1 MGLDSAIG
9 INSERHRH
17 IRWTKQYPKG
27 LVGHWEFCTKLPSLN
42 LFQDVAGTTPVNAD
56 GHHIG
61 HVVNTAP
68 GNNLLQ
74 KMGSFARSM
83 RDVDS
88 DKPVWKASGCGKC
101 GYALFAGDGTSSF
114 DSLFSGPMTGEDA
127 TNWGGETSTK
137 LSDLVMRTQAWTTFA
152 VVKNTTATASAL
164 RETVL
169 QTIGRA
175 ESGDTDP
182 SESRLFRSNSEKWNQ
197 YWVETTDA
205 PVEDLV
211 QIDAQIDTNCHLITV
226 CGRSSA
232 FGDAYLRI
240 DGVEKDTE
248 VLGEDQYHGFQSTDL
263 AAAGH
268 VAIGAELTA
277 TAVATGSIN
286 RFFTGGIYEI
296 LVYQGTLSQSA
307 ISSIEQ
313 YLMEK
318 YEINQ
323 QVPVTTNLIGHWDF
337 SDATTM
343 FTDQATSTQVT
354 TSGDDIGSIENKS
367 IEATRLGNF
376 LRSVSPT
383 PAPHWITGGANGQSY
398 ALFNASNNS
407 LLIGR
412 DSAGYGGT
420 TDGSEFSSA
429 DVSIQ
434 DRTAFAVFDPSTVT
448 PGTDMTIF
456 VSWGTNAGGNNSFTL
471 KMEST
476 DSGQVHVSIYYGGS
490 PSTQAIDTNVVATTG
505 VQLWSLRMG
514 STASIYKNGDTSLGV
529 TGISTTNESQDYTDG
544 AYGIGTNVNP
554 AGQPVGGAGKFDGK
568 IYEILEYSSDL
579 SNSDVTN
586 IENYLMNK
594 YGIS

>member
-1 MGLDSAIG
+1 MGLDAAIG

-27 LVGHWEFCTKLPSLN
+27 LVGHWEFCTKLPAQN

-83 RDVDS
+83 RDTDPY
-88 DKPVWKASGCGKC
+88 KPVWKASGCGKC
-101 GYALFAGDGTSSF
+101 GYALFAGDGTSAY

-152 VVKNTTATASAL
+152 VVKNTTASATAL

-175 ESGDTDP
+175 ESGDTDY

-197 YWVETTDA
+197 YWIESTDA
-205 PVEDLV
+205 PDEDLV

-226 CGRSSA
+226 CGRSTA

-248 VLGEDQYHGFQSTDL
+248 VLGENQYHGFQSTDL
-263 AAAGH
+263 TAAGH

-277 TAVATGSIN
+277 TAVANTSIN

-318 YEINQ
+318 YDINQ
-323 QVPVTTNLIGHWDF
+323 QVPVSDELLGWWDF
-337 SDATTM
+337 SDQNALFSDNAATAGNELT
-343 FTDQATSTQVT
+343 A
-354 TSGDDIGSIENKS
+354 SGQNIMSVKNKA
-367 IEATRLGNF
+367 ILPTKLGNF
-376 LRSVSPT
+376 LRKGGST
-383 PAPHWITGGANGQSY
+383 DIKYYTGGANGNSY
-398 ALFNASNNS
+398 AYSDGGSNNV
-407 LLIGR
+407 LRGT
-412 DSAGYGGT
+412 DTAGYGGT

-429 DVSIQ
+429 SYTTQSTTRFIVY
-434 DRTAFAVFDPSTVT
+434 DPDDATFSSDQALASLVKSDADSKNFNFKLESSDDQVNVT
-448 PGTDMTIF
+448 
-456 VSWGTNAGGNNSFTL
+456 
-471 KMEST
+471 
-476 DSGQVHVSIYYGGS
+476 IYYGGS
-490 PSTQAIDTNVVATTG
+490 PSTQTIDTGVNNTTG
-505 VQLWSLRMG
+505 VQLWTVVMG
-514 STASIYKNGDTSLGV
+514 STASVYKNGDTSVGV
-529 TGISTTNESQDYTDG
+529 TGISTTSETIDMTDG
-544 AYGIGTNVNP
+544 GYGIFCDLIVGTGTA
-554 AGQPVGGAGKFDGK
+554 AGNEFKGK
-568 IYEILEYSSDL
+568 IYEVIEYGKALSSAEA
-579 SNSDVTN
+579 TN
-586 IENYLMNK
+586 VENYLMNK

>member
-17 IRWTKQYPKG
+17 IRWTKFYPKG
-27 LVGHWEFCTKLPSLN
+27 LVGHWEFCTKLPAQN
-42 LFQDVAGTTPVNAD
+42 LFQDVAGTTAVNAN

-61 HVVNTAP
+61 HVTNTAP
-68 GNNLLQ
+68 GNTLFQ

-88 DKPVWKASGCGKC
+88 DKPIWQSSGCGKC
-101 GYALFAGDGTSSF
+101 GYALFAGDGSSSF

-127 TNWGGETSTK
+127 TDWGGVTSTK
-137 LSDLVMRTQAWTTFA
+137 LSDLVMQNQLWTTFA
-152 VVKNTTATASAL
+152 VVKNTTALASGL

-175 ESGDTDP
+175 ESSDADP
-182 SESRLFRSNSEKWNQ
+182 SESRLYRSNAEKWNQ

-205 PVEDLV
+205 PTEELV
-211 QIDAQIDTNCHLITV
+211 QSDAQLDTNCHLITV
-226 CGRSSA
+226 CGRSA
-232 FGDAYLRI
+232 AYGDAYLRI

-248 VLGEDQYHGFQSTDL
+248 VLGENQYHGFQSTNL

-286 RFFTGGIYEI
+286 RFFTGGVYEI
-296 LVYQGTLSQSA
+296 LVYQGALGQAS
-307 ISSIEQ
+307 ISSVEQ

-318 YEINQ
+318 YNINQ

-354 TSGDDIGSIENKS
+354 TSGDDIGSVKNKS

-376 LRSVSPT
+376 LNSNSST
-383 PAPHWITGGANGQSY
+383 YAPHWTTGGANGQSY
-398 ALFNASNNS
+398 ALFTASNNH
-407 LLIGR
+407 LLTGS
-412 DSAGYGGT
+412 DAAGQGGT

-434 DRTAFAVFDPSTVT
+434 DRTAFVVFDPSTVA
-448 PGTDMTIF
+448 PGADMVLF
-456 VSWGTNAGGNNSFTL
+456 YSWGTNAGGLNAFAL

-476 DSGQVHVSIYYGGS
+476 DSGQVHVTIYYGGS
-490 PSTQAIDTNVVATTG
+490 PATQNIDTNVVATTG

-514 STASIYKNGDTSLGV
+514 STASVYKNGDTSLGV
-529 TGISTTNESQDYTDG
+529 TGIATTNESQDYTNG
-544 AYGIGTNVNP
+544 AYGIGSQITS
-554 AGQPVGGAGKFDGK
+554 AGGTIAGTKFDGK
-568 IYEILEYSSDL
+568 IYEVLEYSSDL
-579 SNSDVTN
+579 STSNVTN
-586 IENYLMNK
+586 VENYLMNK